1 MTLTRILW
9 EEETERFVN
18 FHDKSKVVNPIPLGF
33 PTGFLV
39 CNPEQDGITD
49 EQTIEE
55 YAPRGANSYC
65 SGNIH
70 TPNITDSP
78 QRSSYEVQYYKI

>member
-33 PTGFLV
+33 PTGFLL
-39 CNPEQDGITD
+39 
-49 EQTIEE
+49 
-55 YAPRGANSYC
+55 
-65 SGNIH
+65 
-70 TPNITDSP
+70 
-78 QRSSYEVQYYKI
+78 